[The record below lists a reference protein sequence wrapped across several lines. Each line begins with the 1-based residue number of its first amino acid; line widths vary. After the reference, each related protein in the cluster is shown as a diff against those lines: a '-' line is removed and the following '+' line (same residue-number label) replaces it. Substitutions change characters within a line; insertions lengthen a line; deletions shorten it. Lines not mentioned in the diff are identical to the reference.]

1 MRSKRGWGSVSERKG
16 RSTNMGQLTIQ
27 ERLLIAFVLTALLV
41 GTITKFCRDWAALGR
56 ESSPEEKIAHESPG
70 ERE

>member
-1 MRSKRGWGSVSERKG
+1 
-16 RSTNMGQLTIQ
+16 MGHLTIQ

-41 GTITKFCRDWAALGR
+41 GTITKFCRDWAALRR
-56 ESSPEEKIAHESPG
+56 ESPSEEEIAHESPA